1 MLKDFF
7 ETWKNV
13 INAISLQSE
22 WREVVFYSEG
32 PWLTSHFNPL
42 IKELCDVR
50 SKKDGR
56 GSTS

>member
-32 PWLTSHFNPL
+32 PWLTSHQPFNKR
-42 IKELCDVR
+42 IMRC
-50 SKKDGR
+50 
-56 GSTS
+56 